1 MEPSLMAGLGWVVA
15 LAMVGGSGFGLAACE
30 GLAGELGGHRWFAV
44 RARLLEDAGEV
55 RCLSGT
61 TSPAAGSD
69 PRAGGWP
76 DPFG

>member
-1 MEPSLMAGLGWVVA
+1 MELSLTAGLGWVVA
-15 LAMVGGSGFGLAACE
+15 LAMVGGSGLAACE
-30 GLAGELGGHRWFAV
+30 GLAGEMGGRHRWFAV